1 MLELSV
7 YGCERYLV
15 IGEKKRGVGGG
26 GAWGCWSSTC
36 ELWCESE
43 SEDE

>member
-26 GAWGCWSSTC
+26 AWGCWSSTC